1 MLAEPAATTEKIV
14 ADKGDFPYLAPL
26 PGSKFHRGTWDNTP
40 FRVQPPG
47 AQQAEIVANGSL
59 YRMYD
64 FPEISNALLTTAYRD
79 ALTKGGWVIVYE
91 GNSVIRAHY
100 AQRGRNI
107 WAMVSPSPGGED
119 LRVADAG
126 LMGLGADLKK
136 TTHIAVDVVL
146 FDFNKVPF

>member
-26 PGSKFHRGTWDNTP
+26 PGSKFHRGAWDNTP

-64 FPEISNALLTTAYRD
+64 FPGISNALLTAAYRD
-79 ALTKGGWVIVYE
+79 ALTKGGWAIMQE
-91 GNSVIRAHY
+91 GNSVIRTHY

-107 WAMVSPSPGGED
+107 WAMVSPDAAGDD
-119 LRVADAG
+119 LNLAG
-126 LMGLGADLKK
+126 AGVGDLGANLAKQCRI
-136 TTHIAVDVVL
+136 TL
-146 FDFNKVPF
+146 YRRLG